1 MTRSTM
7 SAKSLWRRIAVALGT
22 TVFWVAVWYGLA
34 LVIDETI
41 LIPTPLLVLETLC
54 RSVVTLSFWKTV
66 GMSLLRIAVGFS
78 SAVLVGTV
86 CGILTSRYRTVR
98 TVLAPILHVIRV
110 APVASFIIMT
120 LVWIPYDGV
129 PTFIAFLTVLPIVW
143 LNVERGILQTDRQLL
158 EMAVSY
164 RLPFSKILTSI
175 YLPSVKPFFL
185 TAAVNGLGFAWK
197 SGVAAEVICRP
208 EWSIGKQ
215 LQDAKVYLETPEVF
229 AWTAVV
235 ILLSLLLERLLLHVT
250 EKGRRQGGVAD
261 AHL

>member
-1 MTRSTM
+1 MGSTM
-7 SAKSLWRRIAVALGT
+7 SGKPLWRRIAVAFGT
-22 TVFWVAVWYGLA
+22 AIFWLTVWYLLA
-34 LVIDETI
+34 IAVDQVILLPSPLV
-41 LIPTPLLVLETLC
+41 VWQTLC
-54 RSVVTLSFWKTV
+54 RSIVTAPFWKTV
-66 GMSLLRIAVGFS
+66 GMSLLRIAVGFTC
-78 SAVLVGTV
+78 AVSVGTL

-98 TVLAPILHVIRV
+98 TVLAPVLHIIRV

-143 LNVERGILQTDRQLL
+143 LNVERGILQTDPQLL
-158 EMAVSY
+158 EMATAF
-164 RLPFSKILTSI
+164 RLPFSKILRSV

-208 EWSIGKQ
+208 DLSIGKQ
-215 LQDAKVYLETPEVF
+215 LQDAKTYLETPEVF

-235 ILLSLLLERLLLHVT
+235 ILLSLLLEWLLLRVT
-250 EKGRRQGGVAD
+250 ENGRRQGGVAD